1 MVNIFYI
8 GKTLLV
14 LDCNP
19 LGFDSILVAV
29 SWKLFSSKAPLIIY
43 CPPLLPVTAR
53 SIDGLS

>member
-29 SWKLFSSKAPLIIY
+29 S
-43 CPPLLPVTAR
+43 
-53 SIDGLS
+53 